1 MGRKAFSSFNSYRK
15 ILARSRR
22 PKLGERELESV
33 YVSERFHEGETE
45 YYCLVQCGDS
55 EKSVSLTQRQ
65 D

>member
-45 YYCLVQCGDS
+45 YYCLV
-55 EKSVSLTQRQ
+55 
-65 D
+65 